1 MRGRTNTP
9 RPTPAKGTPVSA
21 EWFNPDVDTEQVDRV
36 MESETDGS
44 DEPAEEQRLAA
55 EAYHL
60 NSCED

>member
-1 MRGRTNTP
+1 
-9 RPTPAKGTPVSA
+9 
-21 EWFNPDVDTEQVDRV
+21 

-60 NSCED
+60 NSCDGSGDSEYAHSSPEVARGKDWVEYAG